1 VRSSLDGAYF
11 SVDVETSGPNPGEYS
26 LLSIGA
32 CVAFEPAETFYVEL
46 QPVTDAFTPEALA
59 TGGLDL
65 EHLRAHGVPPG
76 RAMREFADWV
86 ARCTPDDDEPIFVA
100 FNAPFDWMFVADYFH
115 RFLGRNPF
123 GYKALD
129 IKALYMG
136 ATGAPWDK
144 TGFRHVATH
153 AGLEQRSLTHNALE
167 DALVQ
172 AALLRRVLGD
182 LTGGTTA

>member
-1 VRSSLDGAYF
+1 VRSISDAPYV
-11 SVDVETSGPNPGEYS
+11 SVDVETSGPNPGGYS

-32 CVAFEPAETFYVEL
+32 CIAFEPAETFYVEL
-46 QPVTDAFTPEALA
+46 QPVSDAFTPEALA

-65 EHLRAHGVPPG
+65 EHLRAHGVPPD
-76 RAMREFADWV
+76 RAMRDFADWV
-86 ARCTPDDDEPIFVA
+86 ARCTPHDEEPVFVA

-136 ATGAPWDK
+136 ANGAPWSA
-144 TGFRHVATH
+144 TGFRHVAAH
-153 AGLEQRSLTHNALE
+153 AGIEQRSLTHNALE
-167 DALVQ
+167 DAVVQ
-172 AALLRRVLGD
+172 AALLRSVLGD
-182 LTGGTTA
+182 LAGGSTA